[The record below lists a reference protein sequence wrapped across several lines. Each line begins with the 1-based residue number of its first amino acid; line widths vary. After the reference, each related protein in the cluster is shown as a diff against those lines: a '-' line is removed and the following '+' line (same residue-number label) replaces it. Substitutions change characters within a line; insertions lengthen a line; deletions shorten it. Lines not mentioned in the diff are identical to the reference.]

1 MMMRKMWKRHR
12 VIVTGD
18 ILTLNDDGDDDDND
32 DDDDGDD
39 DAYHDD
45 KIMIFFPAPAPFG
58 TRERSSLITSENKT
72 SRAGEV

>member
-1 MMMRKMWKRHR
+1 MMMRKMLKRHR

-32 DDDDGDD
+32 DDDDV

-45 KIMIFFPAPAPFG
+45 KIMIFFQLRLHLGHGKEA
-58 TRERSSLITSENKT
+58 L
-72 SRAGEV
+72 

>member
-32 DDDDGDD
+32 NDDG
-39 DAYHDD
+39 DD
-45 KIMIFFPAPAPFG
+45 KIMIIFQLRLHLGHGKEA
-58 TRERSSLITSENKT
+58 L
-72 SRAGEV
+72 

>member
-32 DDDDGDD
+32 DLTMMMMI
-39 DAYHDD
+39 
-45 KIMIFFPAPAPFG
+45 IMM
-58 TRERSSLITSENKT
+58 TKL
-72 SRAGEV
+72 

>member
-1 MMMRKMWKRHR
+1 MMMRKMLKRHR

-32 DDDDGDD
+32 NDDDDD
-39 DAYHDD
+39 DAYYDD
-45 KIMIFFPAPAPFG
+45 KIIIFFPAPAPFG
-58 TRERSSLITSENKT
+58 TRERSCLITSENKT